1 MPLLL
6 EIVTPEGQLY
16 ADEVDAVNCPGI
28 MGELGVLPHH
38 APLLSTLGIGE
49 LRIRKGD
56 QEESFVIAGGFLQV
70 RPDKVV
76 VMAELADLSSE
87 IDLKAAEEARRE
99 AERALEQGF
108 DEPVDLARA
117 RAAMERALVRIRVGE
132 RRHREGRRRRP

>member
-28 MGELGVLPHH
+28 VGELGVLPHH

-56 QEESFVIAGGFLQV
+56 QEESFVIAGGFLAMLLLSAAFTFWLPNV
-70 RPDKVV
+70 G
-76 VMAELADLSSE
+76 AEP
-87 IDLKAAEEARRE
+87 
-99 AERALEQGF
+99 G
-108 DEPVDLARA
+108 P
-117 RAAMERALVRIRVGE
+117 
-132 RRHREGRRRRP
+132 